1 LNFKLGVTVEVL
13 VMKTT
18 SITPSTQ
25 KVRRDAVGGKRGD
38 GHRRTR
44 RIRRADPRKI
54 SVGRTDPTL
63 TAYAGLAPF
72 GAWMRCEG
80 IDHDLRRLFFRLK
93 SGLMVVYPM
102 EAQLRLLIDASFA
115 GEDRVFGLEGLAA
128 DRLVVH
134 LAGGVVP
141 SIDTVYRDLARFD
154 EQALSDLERLMAREG
169 LRSLRGRKLERVH
182 LDVDTTVEPLFGA
195 QEGAVPGPN
204 PRYHGRPSYHPVLG
218 RIAETD
224 TILGALLRPGD
235 TGFGDDETLL
245 VKTWIARARGAVG
258 PHTIVCVRID
268 AAGDCA
274 ALMQGISAEGAYF
287 VIKAKQNQKLLDAV
301 AAHSEWRTVDW
312 DADGAPLTQV
322 AEVDFTRAG
331 WAVADGLDV
340 RVVAT
345 RTRGERGG
353 KQVFLW
359 EGLEFTTQVFLT
371 NDRDIVAEDLAFEYN
386 ARAGIEPVIG
396 ELKNGWGLGKVPSQV
411 FDANHAAML
420 IKLLSYNLMRRYAAA
435 TCPPDLHRWR
445 STWLRRALIWTPGRL
460 VRSSRC
466 WSLRLPPRSLLTRML
481 N

>member
-1 LNFKLGVTVEVL
+1 VNLRLGAAVEVL
-13 VMKTT
+13 VMETT
-18 SITPSTQ
+18 PITPSTQ

-38 GHRRTR
+38 GQRRSR
-44 RIRRADPRKI
+44 RVRRADPRNI

-72 GAWMRCEG
+72 GAWMRGEG
-80 IDHDLRRLFFRLK
+80 MDDDLRRLFFRLK
-93 SGLMVVYPM
+93 SGPIVVYPM
-102 EAQLRLLIDASFA
+102 EAQVRLLIDASFA

-154 EQALSDLERLMAREG
+154 EQALTDLERLMAREG
-169 LRSLRGRKLERVH
+169 LKALRGRQLERVH
-182 LDVDTTVEPLFGA
+182 LDVDTTVEPLFGT
-195 QEGAVPGPN
+195 QEGAVAGPN
-204 PRYHGRPSYHPVLG
+204 PRYHSRPSYHPVLA
-218 RIAETD
+218 RVAETD
-224 TILGALLRPGD
+224 TIVGALLRPGD
-235 TGFGDDETLL
+235 TGFGGDETLL
-245 VKTWIARARGAVG
+245 VKTWIARLRSAIG
-258 PHTIVCVRID
+258 PNPIVCVRID

-274 ALMQGISAEGAYF
+274 ELMQGIAAERAYF

-301 AAHSEWRTVDW
+301 ALHTKWKTVDW

-322 AEVDFTRAG
+322 GEIDFERGG
-331 WAVADGLDV
+331 WAAAPGLDV
-340 RVVAT
+340 RVVAM
-345 RTRGERGG
+345 RTRGDRSG

-359 EGLEFTTQVFLT
+359 QDLEFTTQIFLT
-371 NDRDIVAEDLAFEYN
+371 NDRDIPAEDLAFDYN

-396 ELKNGWGLGKVPSQV
+396 ELKNAWGLGKVPSQV

-435 TCPPDLHRWR
+435 VCPPQLHRWR

-460 VRSSRC
+460 VRSARR
-466 WSLRLPPRSLLTRML
+466 WSLRLPPRSLLARLL